1 MATKSS
7 HFEERKN
14 HSNASRGQEGSQRA
28 GERETK
34 PADDRTSAVQKGEG
48 GQKTAEGGA
57 RKPGAQRGSIKSEA
71 NREKVDAERGK
82 GLRSTPRP

>member
-7 HFEERKN
+7 QLEDRK
-14 HSNASRGQEGSQRA
+14 G
-28 GERETK
+28 
-34 PADDRTSAVQKGEG
+34 RTSAAQKDEG

-71 NREKVDAERGK
+71 NREKVDAERAK
-82 GLRSTPRP
+82 GLPKTEHP

>member
-7 HFEERKN
+7 QFEGRKDN
-14 HSNASRGQEGSQRA
+14 NEGSRGATGAPESPS
-28 GERETK
+28 K
-34 PADDRTSAVQKGEG
+34 PDDRTSAVQKGEG

-71 NREKVDAERGK
+71 NREKVDAERAK
-82 GLRSTPRP
+82 GLKRTPEE